1 MYSSSINVII
11 SPFQSGRLFQ
21 KKPANRLHRLDPNP
35 AQQVTERRGILFR
48 RLLPNLR
55 TPDLE
60 SGVIP
65 DEHHFAPQIQQFA
78 LLVWKHDS
86 SLLITGDMLRAGR
99 KWADKSAP
107 LTGSKT
113 LVMLYFFRKA
123 LKLPRGHY
131 HQKS

>member
-1 MYSSSINVII
+1 MYFSSINVII
-11 SPFQSGRLFQ
+11 SPFQSGCLFQ

-35 AQQVTERRGILFR
+35 SQQVTERRGFLFR

-65 DEHHFAPQIQQFA
+65 DEHHFAPQIQLFT

-86 SLLITGDMLRAGR
+86 SLLITGDMLRPGR
-99 KWADKSAP
+99 KLTDKSAP
-107 LTGSKT
+107 LSWCQT
-113 LVMLYFFRKA
+113 LVMLYFFC
-123 LKLPRGHY
+123 
-131 HQKS
+131 